1 METTPVRHCGPT
13 RQHAGLTLI
22 ETLVVVALVAVLLG
36 LAAPS
41 YRQYLQRGHRV
52 EATRALFTVAACQE
66 RVRARKGQYDTT
78 HCGVNADTEHY
89 RITITPPGQT
99 SVAFYTAVAVPKR
112 PSEGDLCGSLAL
124 DQAGTRRITGDPART
139 AACWSGR

>member
-1 METTPVRHCGPT
+1 VRHGGQT
-13 RQHAGLTLI
+13 REDAGLTLI

-52 EATRALFTVAACQE
+52 EAARALFTVAACQE
-66 RVRARKGQYDTT
+66 RVRAQKGQYDTT
-78 HCGVNADTEHY
+78 HCGDNVDTRHY

-99 SVAFYTAVAVPKR
+99 ATASYTAIAVPKK
-112 PSEGDLCGSLAL
+112 PAQGDLCGSLAL
-124 DQAGTRRITGDPART
+124 DQAGTRRISGDPART